1 MSQAT
6 SSTYTLRFYEKETLK
21 YVKMRQ
27 INRDLSTLTREIVS
41 KFKELYALK
50 QNKEKSDD
58 IKSSIDDYTSN
69 ILYNTYLF

>member
-50 QNKEKSDD
+50 QNKEKSDK
-58 IKSSIDDYTSN
+58 IKSAIDNHISN
-69 ILYNTYLF
+69 ILCNNLT